1 MMFSRIFRVI
11 GLAGAL
17 LLAAC
22 FPESKN
28 PLSSPAASDID
39 EHLSGVFAQRDKTG
53 KEDPAYWHFH
63 YHRTAS
69 SAPGKFRDTPLL
81 EVMSVSHTRDGGLK
95 TNRYLA
101 LATHLGGHHYLSF
114 IDFSGTR
121 TDGQPRTYGFARYE
135 VNWRGEIRIWLA
147 NNNAFAQAI
156 KTGKLRGNVKTRK
169 TGDDVELTDTTAHLA
184 AFVAAGDPEKLF
196 GGNPMVLKH
205 LAP

>member
-1 MMFSRIFRVI
+1 MTFPQIFRVI
-11 GLAGAL
+11 GLASAF

-22 FPESKN
+22 LPESRN
-28 PLSSPAASDID
+28 PLSAPASSDID

-69 SAPGKFRDTPLL
+69 AAPGKFRDSPLL

-101 LATHLGGHHYLSF
+101 LATHIGGHNYLSF
-114 IDFSGTR
+114 IDFSANR
-121 TDGQPRTYGFARYE
+121 PDGEPRRYSFARYE
-135 VNWRGEIRIWLA
+135 VNWRGDVRIWLA

-156 KTGKLRGNVKTRK
+156 KTGKIRGNLKARK
-169 TGDDVELTDTTAHLA
+169 PSDDVEITDTTAHLA
-184 AFVAAGDPEKLF
+184 AFVAGSNPETLF
-196 GGNPMVLKH
+196 GGEPLVLKH